1 MGDNGCSVLDER
13 QTSETSHARYARA
26 RDAAF
31 VSAELRAKES
41 TGRKVARTITPEAG
55 HALETL
61 GHAIEYLIDETN
73 LRLLQGAPRSEFRG
87 TAEAI
92 DLLKAANR
100 TVYFECPVVLPSA
113 WRVGLAWIRC
123 YH

>member
-1 MGDNGCSVLDER
+1 MGDNGSSVLDDR
-13 QTSETSHARYARA
+13 QASDGRYPHAGN
-26 RDAAF
+26 AAF
-31 VSAELRAKES
+31 ASAELRARES
-41 TGRKVARTITPEAG
+41 ARRKVARTITPEAG

-61 GHAIEYLIDETN
+61 GHAIEYLIDEMN
-73 LRLLQGAPRSEFRG
+73 LRALQGATRSEFRG